1 MIPTKEDTF
10 TEFKTSFSEE
20 VVVSLVAFAN
30 AKGGEVYIGVND
42 KGNVVGVDLGKESV
56 AKWINEIKHKTEP
69 SIIPDADVL
78 EENGKH
84 IVLLSVQEYPVKPV
98 STRGRY
104 YRRQLNSNH
113 LLSLDEIANLHLQTR
128 NSSWDFYTDP
138 KHTISDIDMD
148 LVQEVIDRMNRRGMR
163 IFDSLESFLRKKELC
178 DDSGQLTYGAY
189 LLFKKREDITTT
201 IELGRFQDEY
211 GIVIKDSLRSKSNII
226 IQVEEV
232 MSFVKKHINMAVV
245 ISPNQVENIQRWDY
259 PLEAIR
265 EIVLNMIVHRDYR
278 SAADSVV
285 KILPDKMEFFN
296 PGELPYGLTV
306 EKLMSN
312 DYSSQPRNKQIADIF
327 KDLGE
332 IEKYGSGIRR
342 VCNMFVEAGFEKPQ
356 WETTSGGIRVTVSRI
371 VHSDKKSNGDSS
383 NVAENVADNVAN
395 VAENVANVAENVANV
410 AENVADVAENER
422 RDAIVL
428 FIKDN
433 PQVSRREI
441 AERFGVSK
449 KTIERDLV
457 ALRDKVKHYGP
468 AKGGY
473 WQVEQ

>member
-56 AKWINEIKHKTEP
+56 VQWINEIKHKTEP

-84 IVLLSVQEYPVKPV
+84 IVVLSVQEYPVKPV

-163 IFDSLESFLRKKELC
+163 IFDSPEAFLRKKELC

-232 MSFVKKHINMAVV
+232 
-245 ISPNQVENIQRWDY
+245 
-259 PLEAIR
+259 IR
-265 EIVLNMIVHRDYR
+265 
-278 SAADSVV
+278 
-285 KILPDKMEFFN
+285 
-296 PGELPYGLTV
+296 
-306 EKLMSN
+306 
-312 DYSSQPRNKQIADIF
+312 QQ
-327 KDLGE
+327 
-332 IEKYGSGIRR
+332 
-342 VCNMFVEAGFEKPQ
+342 
-356 WETTSGGIRVTVSRI
+356 
-371 VHSDKKSNGDSS
+371 
-383 NVAENVADNVAN
+383 
-395 VAENVANVAENVANV
+395 
-410 AENVADVAENER
+410 
-422 RDAIVL
+422 
-428 FIKDN
+428 
-433 PQVSRREI
+433 
-441 AERFGVSK
+441 
-449 KTIERDLV
+449 
-457 ALRDKVKHYGP
+457 
-468 AKGGY
+468 
-473 WQVEQ
+473 